1 MSAAFWLSLKETL
14 AAIMIQPPCSNLTW
28 KFVAVTKIHEATL
41 VSDLV
46 AVTLED
52 AMARSPVKKCE
63 AFLLSEIL
71 RHKVAPLQF
80 DIYPL
85 ELTKMRKNRILCLII
100 SFLALNYIPLCI
112 SLVFK
117 QIKEFICSTFQ
128 ETTAATPLVNRFS

>member
-1 MSAAFWLSLKETL
+1 M
-14 AAIMIQPPCSNLTW
+14 
-28 KFVAVTKIHEATL
+28 AVTKIHEATL

-52 AMARSPVKKCE
+52 GMARSPVKKCE

-71 RHKVAPLQF
+71 RHKVTPLQF

-85 ELTKMRKNRILCLII
+85 ELTKIRKNRILCLII

-128 ETTAATPLVNRFS
+128 ETTAATPLENRFS

>member
-1 MSAAFWLSLKETL
+1 MQKFKE
-14 AAIMIQPPCSNLTW
+14 S
-28 KFVAVTKIHEATL
+28 
-41 VSDLV
+41 
-46 AVTLED
+46 
-52 AMARSPVKKCE
+52 

-71 RHKVAPLQF
+71 RHKVVPLQF

-85 ELTKMRKNRILCLII
+85 ELTKIRKNRILCLII

-128 ETTAATPLVNRFS
+128 ETTAATPLVNRFF